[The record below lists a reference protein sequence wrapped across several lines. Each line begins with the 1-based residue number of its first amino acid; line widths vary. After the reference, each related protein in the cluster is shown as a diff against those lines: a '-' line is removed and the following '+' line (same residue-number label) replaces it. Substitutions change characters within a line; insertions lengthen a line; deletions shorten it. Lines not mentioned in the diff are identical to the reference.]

1 VQDGFLTRPDLLA
14 GCATLGVVLNDQEL
28 ETLLPLLKCNEEGSI
43 DYRSFV
49 SVFTERAEEGTSSL

>member
-1 VQDGFLTRPDLLA
+1 
-14 GCATLGVVLNDQEL
+14 VVLNDQEL